1 MSKATPQIVIPT
13 LAGKL
18 QEQSDAEV
26 AAFKPLVSAGKV
38 DAVGHAPLAP
48 EEAATKHVSELLYM
62 FPESYNA
69 LRRELV
75 ANWPNLWAFTGYN
88 MAFNAG
94 QFVHDM
100 NDALG
105 MKIQYDTQKVDATC
119 TAFLNEL
126 RKHRGLSP
134 L

>member
-1 MSKATPQIVIPT
+1 MSKATPQIVVPT
-13 LAGKL
+13 IAAKL

-38 DAVGHAPLAP
+38 DAVGHAPLAA
-48 EEAATKHVSELLYM
+48 EEAATKHVSELLYF

-69 LRRELV
+69 LRKELIE
-75 ANWPNLWAFTGYN
+75 NWPNLWAATGYN

-100 NDALG
+100 NDATGLR
-105 MKIQYDTQKVDATC
+105 IQYDTQKVDATC

-126 RKHRGLSP
+126 RSLRGLSP

>member
-1 MSKATPQIVIPT
+1 MSKATPNIQLPT
-13 LAGKL
+13 AASKI

-26 AAFKPLVSAGKV
+26 AAFKPLVSAGEDDK
-38 DAVGHAPLAP
+38 DGHAPI
-48 EEAATKHVSELLYM
+48 TDGKQHHVSEIAYL

-69 LRRELV
+69 LRRELHG
-75 ANWPNLWAFTGYN
+75 NWPNLWAAVSYN

-105 MKIQYDTQKVDATC
+105 MRIQYDTQKVDATC

-126 RKHRGLSP
+126 RKLRGLSP